1 MLARYQIVR
10 GKRSPDNPLPD
21 GVRIDVRKHTRHVL
35 RPEADRVAAFL
46 ARPTDAEFEK
56 FVRRYLAT
64 LEARFRADRVPF
76 DELASAAERGDV
88 YLGCNCP
95 TKTNPDVGH
104 CHTTAALRFMKK
116 KYPRLRVRL
125 PK

>member
-10 GKRSPDNPLPD
+10 GKRSPDNPLPE

-35 RPEADRVAAFL
+35 RPEADAVGAFL
-46 ARPTDAEFEK
+46 ARPTDVEFEN
-56 FVRRYLAT
+56 FIRRYQAT

-76 DELASAAERGDV
+76 DELASAAEHGDV

-104 CHTTAALRFMKK
+104 CHTTAALRFMKT
-116 KYPRLRVRL
+116 KYPRLRVRI

>member
-21 GVRIDVRKHTRHVL
+21 GSRIDVRKHTRHVL
-35 RPEADRVAAFL
+35 RPEADAVASFL
-46 ARPTDAEFEK
+46 AGPTRAGFEK

-95 TKTNPDVGH
+95 TKTNPDVGQ
-104 CHTTAALRFMKK
+104 CHTTAALRFMKT

>member
-1 MLARYQIVR
+1 MLTRYQIVR

-35 RPEADRVAAFL
+35 RPEADAVAAFL
-46 ARPTDAEFEK
+46 ARPTEAEFEK
-56 FVRRYLAT
+56 FVRRYRTT

-76 DELASAAERGDV
+76 DELASAAEHGDV

-104 CHTTAALRFMKK
+104 CHTTAALRFMKT
-116 KYPRLRVRL
+116 KYPRLRVHL

>member
-10 GKRSPDNPLPD
+10 GTRRPDDPLPD
-21 GVRIDVRKHTRHVL
+21 GMRIDVRKHTRHVL
-35 RPEADRVAAFL
+35 RPEAEAVATFL
-46 ARPTDAEFEK
+46 ARPTTAEFEK

-64 LEARFRADRVPF
+64 LEARFKADRVPF
-76 DELASAAERGDV
+76 DELASTAEHGDV
-88 YLGCNCP
+88 YIGCNCP

-104 CHTTAALRFMKK
+104 CHTTAALRFMKT